1 MKTTKQTEQELRN
14 ALMNWAV
21 DADSTPSEPEQGVEL
36 TYQANDGTLGFWV
49 DFYDRDFEDLPN
61 VEIKNGDLYHHG
73 KLGDLYHHG
82 KLVEDPVEAEELIG
96 YNTIVDEIMYDL
108 KGGLKGCEE
117 YTEENVK
124 GFINYLKN

>member
-14 ALMNWAV
+14 VLLNWAV

-49 DFYDRDFEDLPN
+49 DLYTRDFEDLPN
-61 VEIKNGDLYHHG
+61 VEIKNGDLYHH
-73 KLGDLYHHG
+73 D
-82 KLVEDPVEAEELIG
+82 KLVEDLVEAEELIG
-96 YNTIVDEIMYDL
+96 YPMIVDEIIYDL
-108 KGGLKGCEE
+108 KGGLKGCDA
-117 YTEENVK
+117 YTEENVR